1 MRTVLKGD
9 AYTYFN
15 QYFMTVG
22 NEDDVTFILSI
33 QALTSHIFPQRAL
46 RMQKRYMRRYMRK
59 PRDMKM
65 RVYRNRVVE
74 LNNYLK
80 RIPTV
85 FNATQKIDED
95 EIVDILEFGTP
106 NKWQSEM
113 VHLGFDSAVANSQ
126 ELVEFCEHLEFDE
139 DLNQKPEAMPKPGL
153 SRGKWGAHMRYQ
165 SPSEGGCLK
174 DLKQMISHMEVPTI
188 HQKTVPCMASTVT
201 I

>member
-15 QYFMTVG
+15 QLFMTVS
-22 NEDDVTFILSI
+22 NEDDVTFLLGV
-33 QALTSHIFPQRAL
+33 QALTSHLFPQRAW
-46 RMQKRYMRRYMRK
+46 RMQKRYMRHYMRK

-74 LNNYLK
+74 LNNYLE
-80 RIPTV
+80 RFPTV

-113 VHLGFDSAVANSQ
+113 VRLGFDSAVSNSQ
-126 ELVEFCEHLEFDE
+126 ELV
-139 DLNQKPEAMPKPGL
+139 
-153 SRGKWGAHMRYQ
+153 
-165 SPSEGGCLK
+165 
-174 DLKQMISHMEVPTI
+174 
-188 HQKTVPCMASTVT
+188 
-201 I
+201 